1 MAFRASLRR
10 LASKM
15 TSAEREAALRDA
27 NEKMK
32 HYHVNRPHIHKVI
45 KKRRLF
51 EGEDGNQN
59 FIQAMAASAFLT
71 AFLITPFL
79 GRKVSP
85 RIERFTFDDS
95 TVFAY

>member
-1 MAFRASLRR
+1 MRR

-15 TSAEREAALRDA
+15 TAAEREAALTDA

-32 HYHVNRPHIHKVI
+32 HYHMNRPPIHKVI

-51 EGEDGNQN
+51 EGKDGHQN
-59 FIQAMAASAFLT
+59 FIQAIAASTFLA

-79 GRKVSP
+79 GRKVCALL
-85 RIERFTFDDS
+85 IF
-95 TVFAY
+95 